1 MSLAR
6 RWLDPIRSRWFFGRP
21 FRQRRLSSRDGITVY
36 LRFDDAYSYLLVQ
49 LLPELE
55 ELLNPQLKPLKV
67 VLCSQASSPPNGL
80 SAQAWQQYM
89 LDDAHALAVQHRFIF
104 DNNNNSNNNNT
115 NNHHHIPSIELIQ
128 QAQDIL
134 KLSPLRG
141 LDYLHLLQDV
151 FHMLWQNQQG
161 KLNTLHYMATRRQSL
176 SATSDQTSID
186 GQDSGSVAIRFIDE
200 PIQSAFLLFGGR
212 QYRAIDDFLRLT
224 RRLKH
229 QKLLNSEP
237 IFLIN
242 HIEWGEHLVNDPELL
257 SDIQALHTTLEIYLA
272 LEDPVSWLI
281 LSYIKRE
288 LVDYYS
294 LDLRVHPLPYQ
305 GRDDFDWGLIA
316 RLARRTEVDISPFCR
331 PTQTGVL
338 NLAGILCNMD
348 SDERGEALLTMLHG
362 IWRKGRDADFA
373 PHLQKMMPITAM
385 TPNQNAMP
393 DLQQAQV
400 WLDENQ
406 AACDAYQQPD
416 LPLMVL
422 KIGQQ
427 EHVFNSLYRV
437 WRIESL
443 LAESLE
449 AV

>member
-55 ELLNPQLKPLKV
+55 ELLNPQLKPLKI
-67 VLCSQASSPPNGL
+67 VLCGQASSPPNGL

-89 LDDAHALAVQHRFIF
+89 LDDARALAAQHRFIF
-104 DNNNNSNNNNT
+104 DHKNNQVPT
-115 NNHHHIPSIELIQ
+115 IALIQ

-134 KLSPLRG
+134 KLSPLRD

-161 KLNTLHYMATRRQSL
+161 KLNTLHYMATRRQSP
-176 SATSDQTSID
+176 SATIDQTSID
-186 GQDSGSVAIRFIDE
+186 RQDSGSVAIRFVDE

-212 QYRAIDDFLRLT
+212 HYRAIDDFLRLT
-224 RRLKH
+224 RRLKKQH
-229 QKLLNSEP
+229 LLNGEP

-242 HIEWGEHLVNDPELL
+242 HIDWGEHLVNEPELL
-257 SDIQALHTTLEIYLA
+257 SDIQALHASLDIYLA

-281 LSYIKRE
+281 LAYIKRE
-288 LVDYYS
+288 LVDYYNLS
-294 LDLRVHPLPYQ
+294 LRVHPLPYQ

-316 RLARRTEVDISPFCR
+316 RLARRTEVDIAPFCR
-331 PTQTGVL
+331 PTETGVL
-338 NLAGILCNMD
+338 NIASILCRID
-348 SDERGEALLTMLHG
+348 VDARSDALLVILQQ

-373 PHLQKMMPITAM
+373 AHLQKMMLITEI
-385 TPNQNAMP
+385 THGQNTMP
-393 DLQQAQV
+393 DVQQAQA

-406 AACDAYQQPD
+406 AICNAYQQPD

-449 AV
+449 AG

>member
-55 ELLNPQLKPLKV
+55 ELLNPQLKPLKII
-67 VLCSQASSPPNGL
+67 LCRQASLPPNGL

-89 LDDAHALAVQHRFIF
+89 LDDARALAVQHRFVF
-104 DNNNNSNNNNT
+104 DHKNNQVPT
-115 NNHHHIPSIELIQ
+115 IALIQ

-134 KLSPLRG
+134 KLSPLRD

-151 FHMLWQNQQG
+151 FNMLWQNQQC
-161 KLNTLHYMATRRQSL
+161 KLNTLHYMATLRQSL
-176 SATSDQTSID
+176 ISTAHNKKATA
-186 GQDSGSVAIRFIDE
+186 QDSGSVDIRFVDE
-200 PIQSAFLLFGGR
+200 PIHTAFLLFGGR
-212 QYRAIDDFLRLT
+212 HYRAIDDFLRLT
-224 RRLKH
+224 RRLKKQH
-229 QKLLNSEP
+229 LLNGEP

-242 HIEWGEHLVNDPELL
+242 HIEWGEHLVNEPELL
-257 SDIQALHTTLEIYLA
+257 SDIQALHASLDIYLA

-281 LSYIKRE
+281 LAYIKRE
-288 LVDYYS
+288 LVDYYNLS
-294 LDLRVHPLPYQ
+294 LRVHPLPYQ

-316 RLARRTEVDISPFCR
+316 RLARRTEVGIAPFCR
-331 PTQTGVL
+331 PTETGVL
-338 NLAGILCNMD
+338 NIASILCRVD
-348 SDERGEALLTMLHG
+348 VDARSDALLVILQQ

-373 PHLQKMMPITAM
+373 AHLQKMMSITEI
-385 TPNQNAMP
+385 THDQNAMP
-393 DLQQAQV
+393 DVQQAQA

-406 AACDAYQQPD
+406 AICNAYQQPD

-437 WRIESL
+437 WLIESL

-449 AV
+449 AG

>member
-55 ELLNPQLKPLKV
+55 ELLNPQLKPLKI
-67 VLCSQASSPPNGL
+67 VLCGQASSPPNGL

-89 LDDAHALAVQHRFIF
+89 LDDARALAVQHRFVF
-104 DNNNNSNNNNT
+104 DHKNNQVPT
-115 NNHHHIPSIELIQ
+115 IALIQ

-186 GQDSGSVAIRFIDE
+186 RQDSGSVAIRFVDE
-200 PIQSAFLLFGGR
+200 PIHTAFLLFGGR
-212 QYRAIDDFLRLT
+212 HYRAIDDFLRLT
-224 RRLKH
+224 RRLKKQH
-229 QKLLNSEP
+229 LLNGEP

-242 HIEWGEHLVNDPELL
+242 HIDWGEHLVNEPELL
-257 SDIQALHTTLEIYLA
+257 SDIQALHASLDIYLA

-281 LSYIKRE
+281 LAYIKRE
-288 LVDYYS
+288 LVDYYNLS
-294 LDLRVHPLPYQ
+294 LRVHPLPYQ

-316 RLARRTEVDISPFCR
+316 RLARRTEVDIAPFCR
-331 PTQTGVL
+331 PTETGVL
-338 NLAGILCNMD
+338 NIASILCRID
-348 SDERGEALLTMLHG
+348 VDARSDALLVILQK

-373 PHLQKMMPITAM
+373 AHLQKMMLSTEITHD
-385 TPNQNAMP
+385 QNTMP
-393 DLQQAQV
+393 DVQQAQA

-406 AACDAYQQPD
+406 AICNAYQQPD

-427 EHVFNSLYRV
+427 QHVFNSLYRV

-449 AV
+449 AG